1 MRSSIAGHPWQKE
14 IDAAILSG
22 QSKRAIA
29 KRFGLSSTAVQ
40 RRKHQ
45 LTLSNPPEP
54 ILVLPPQHSQS
65 AAISQYPVSAD
76 PHPPSPAQPT
86 PSIPSPPA
94 PRSRPALP
102 PADPASRTNPPGS
115 LNRTWWIRT
124 TKPLIS
130 LTFIIHGRR
139 ARRR

>member
-76 PHPPSPAQPT
+76 PHPHPRPNLPLPFPHLRLRDLARLCRQP
-86 PSIPSPPA
+86 IQH
-94 PRSRPALP
+94 
-102 PADPASRTNPPGS
+102 PG
-115 LNRTWWIRT
+115 
-124 TKPLIS
+124 P
-130 LTFIIHGRR
+130 IHPDHSTGRGGSE
-139 ARRR
+139 